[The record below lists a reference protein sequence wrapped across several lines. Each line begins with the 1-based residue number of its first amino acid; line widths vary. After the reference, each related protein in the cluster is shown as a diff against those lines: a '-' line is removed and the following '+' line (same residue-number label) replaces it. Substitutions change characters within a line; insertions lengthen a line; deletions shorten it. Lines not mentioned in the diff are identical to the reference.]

1 MKKLFSW
8 IHFIGMSLGVLI
20 YLGELDLLYKPLVEY
35 MTVVSTVLFF
45 GSFSLDFVGF
55 KMDV

>member
-1 MKKLFSW
+1 
-8 IHFIGMSLGVLI
+8 MSLGVLI